1 MCQNLLHPYL
11 LYSSDGILW
20 ALFYP
25 IVGKEGQK
33 QANVCIFAVIY
44 KVSKKATE
52 RIMDGHKHN
61 HHDGCEH
68 HHDHAFGHEHK
79 GHHDHHAHHHALGHH
94 HHSATGNI
102 KVAFWLNILFALF
115 ELVGGFFTS
124 SIAILSDALHDFGDA
139 LSLGVAWYLQKLS
152 ERGRDAHFSYGYKRF
167 SLLGALFI
175 SIVLVVGSIF
185 VLTAAA
191 QRLIN
196 PGEPKAGWMLLIA
209 VVGLSVNGVA
219 ALRMSK
225 GHSFNERAVMLHL
238 LEDVLGWAAV
248 LVVSLVMVFVNL
260 PILDPILSIAISC
273 WVLFNVVRT
282 LIGTFKVFL
291 QGVPTDIDLP
301 RLEGAIQ
308 AMPEVDS
315 IHDVHLWSV
324 DGELH
329 VLTLHVV
336 FYPEAC
342 PNPEALLQLKERV
355 RTLAKEAG
363 VQHATIEMDAPDT
376 PCGMEHCCD

>member
-1 MCQNLLHPYL
+1 
-11 LYSSDGILW
+11 
-20 ALFYP
+20 
-25 IVGKEGQK
+25 
-33 QANVCIFAVIY
+33 
-44 KVSKKATE
+44 
-52 RIMDGHKHN
+52 MDEHKHI
-61 HHDGCEH
+61 HHECHEH
-68 HHDHAFGHEHK
+68 HHEHAHEHK
-79 GHHDHHAHHHALGHH
+79 HGDHHGHHHALGHH

-102 KVAFWLNILFALF
+102 KVAFWLNISFALF

-152 ERGRDAHFSYGYKRF
+152 ERGRDARFSYGYKRF

-175 SIVLVVGSIF
+175 SVVLIVGSIF

-191 QRLIN
+191 KRLIE
-196 PGEPKAGWMLLIA
+196 PGEPKAGWMLVIA
-209 VVGLSVNGVA
+209 IVGLVVNGVA
-219 ALRMSK
+219 ALRVSK

-248 LVVSLVMVFVNL
+248 LIVSVVMVFVHL

-301 RLEGAIQ
+301 ALEQAI
-308 AMPEVDS
+308 AEVPEVLS
-315 IHDVHLWSV
+315 THDVHL
-324 DGELH
+324 
-329 VLTLHVV
+329 
-336 FYPEAC
+336 
-342 PNPEALLQLKERV
+342 
-355 RTLAKEAG
+355 
-363 VQHATIEMDAPDT
+363 
-376 PCGMEHCCD
+376 

>member
-1 MCQNLLHPYL
+1 
-11 LYSSDGILW
+11 
-20 ALFYP
+20 
-25 IVGKEGQK
+25 
-33 QANVCIFAVIY
+33 
-44 KVSKKATE
+44 
-52 RIMDGHKHN
+52 MDEHKHI
-61 HHDGCEH
+61 HHECHEH
-68 HHDHAFGHEHK
+68 HHEHAHEHK
-79 GHHDHHAHHHALGHH
+79 HGDHHGHHHALGHH

-102 KVAFWLNILFALF
+102 KVAFWLNISFALF
-115 ELVGGFFTS
+115 ELIGGFFTS

-152 ERGRDAHFSYGYKRF
+152 ERGRDAR
-167 SLLGALFI
+167 
-175 SIVLVVGSIF
+175 VGSIF

-191 QRLIN
+191 KRLIE
-196 PGEPKAGWMLLIA
+196 PGEPKAGWMLVIA
-209 VVGLSVNGVA
+209 VVGLVVNGVA
-219 ALRMSK
+219 ALRVSK

-248 LVVSLVMVFVNL
+248 LIVSVVMVFVHL

-301 RLEGAIQ
+301 ALEQAI
-308 AMPEVDS
+308 AEVPEVLS
-315 IHDVHLWSV
+315 THDVHLWSI

-329 VLTLHVV
+329 VLTIHVV
-336 FYPEAC
+336 F
-342 PNPEALLQLKERV
+342 NPESCVSPTEVLALKERV
-355 RTLAKEAG
+355 RAIAKEAG

>member
-1 MCQNLLHPYL
+1 
-11 LYSSDGILW
+11 
-20 ALFYP
+20 
-25 IVGKEGQK
+25 
-33 QANVCIFAVIY
+33 
-44 KVSKKATE
+44 
-52 RIMDGHKHN
+52 MDEHAHCEQGA
-61 HHDGCEH
+61 HHHEHSHGEH
-68 HHDHAFGHEHK
+68 HH
-79 GHHDHHAHHHALGHH
+79 GHHHVLGHH

-152 ERGRDAHFSYGYKRF
+152 ERGRDARFSYGYKRF
-167 SLLGALFI
+167 SPLGALFI
-175 SIVLVVGSIF
+175 SVVLIVGSVF
-185 VLTAAA
+185 VLTAATK
-191 QRLIN
+191 RLIE
-196 PGEPKAGWMLLIA
+196 PGEPKAGWMLVIA
-209 VVGLSVNGVA
+209 VVGLAVNGVA

-248 LVVSLVMVFVNL
+248 LVVSVVMVFVHL

-291 QGVPTDIDLP
+291 QGVPTDINLP
-301 RLEGAIQ
+301 ALEQTIGEV
-308 AMPEVDS
+308 PEVLS
-315 IHDVHLWSV
+315 THDVHLWSI

-336 FYPEAC
+336 FDPQICASPCEVLA
-342 PNPEALLQLKERV
+342 LKERV
-355 RTLAKEAG
+355 RAIAKEAG